1 MDTFQ
6 CVAFRY
12 SFHHKHKIYKL
23 MQQKQLIHL
32 EKDYSKDI
40 IKENDY
46 IQKLEIGITIEQLKK
61 KI

>member
-1 MDTFQ
+1 
-6 CVAFRY
+6 
-12 SFHHKHKIYKL
+12 